1 MCLLVSLNLEY
12 FFNPL
17 IFQDANIG
25 ETLVSLSLWCSSILH
40 CFDFFPSHDLG
51 WKKMYVDN

>member
-1 MCLLVSLNLEY
+1 MNLEY

-17 IFQDANIG
+17 IFQDADIG
-25 ETLVSLSLWCSSILH
+25 ETLVSFSLWCSSILH